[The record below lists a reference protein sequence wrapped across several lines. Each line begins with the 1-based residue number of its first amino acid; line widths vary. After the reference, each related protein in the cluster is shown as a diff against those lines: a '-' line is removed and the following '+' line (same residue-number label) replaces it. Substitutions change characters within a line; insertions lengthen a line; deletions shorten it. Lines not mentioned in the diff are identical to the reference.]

1 MRDLPGH
8 DMKSRCSRFWLPDVA
23 LASLCCA
30 GAPHRRVR
38 SLESFF
44 SVRPAA
50 FFQKGWLVNLG
61 WNFINSLTPIFLLG
75 PPAALLAWMVHAVL
89 PASFTGAAAN
99 LPLWARMV
107 AAMIVGEIGFYWGH
121 CWSHEIP
128 LLRRFR
134 AVHHSASHVN
144 FLVS

>member
-50 FFQKGWLVNLG
+50 FFQKGWLVNLV

-75 PPAALLAWMVHAVL
+75 PPAALLGWFTLSCRQAL
-89 PASFTGAAAN
+89 PAPPPIFRFGRA
-99 LPLWARMV
+99 
-107 AAMIVGEIGFYWGH
+107 
-121 CWSHEIP
+121 WS
-128 LLRRFR
+128 RR
-134 AVHHSASHVN
+134 
-144 FLVS
+144 